1 MWRYAIFF
9 GLVLALVPLVPQYF
23 GNRNEDTRVTRHN
36 DGRSS
41 DANSGRQS
49 DISGLG
55 RRHVVQMSPNGAY
68 MTEARVNGRT
78 LTMLID
84 TGANAIALPERT
96 ARSMGIFTQPSDYR
110 IAVKTANGIVN
121 GAAATVRDLEL
132 GNIRLKDIPA
142 LILPDKAL
150 STPLLGM
157 SALNRLSR
165 FHFSNDTLVLVQ

>member
-1 MWRYAIFF
+1 MWRYAIFIGF
-9 GLVLALVPLVPQYF
+9 ILALVPLVPQYF
-23 GNRNEDTRVTRHN
+23 GNQNEGAGVIRPKDE
-36 DGRSS
+36 RSPGV
-41 DANSGRQS
+41 NSGEQS
-49 DISGLG
+49 DRTVTG

-84 TGANAIALPERT
+84 TGASAVALPERD
-96 ARSMGIFTQPSDYR
+96 ARSMGIFSQPSDFR
-110 IAVKTANGIVN
+110 IPVKTANGIVN
-121 GAAATVRDLEL
+121 GASATVRDLEL
-132 GNIRLKDIPA
+132 GDVRLKDIPA
-142 LILPDKAL
+142 LVLPDRAL